1 MMLDSAV
8 IQKRLDAGA
17 EVHADGRTLQ
27 PGGGTPGG
35 WMETRVRLRCAGSKT
50 RKGRAAPQRPTP
62 RDPSR
67 RRPGT
72 HDPGSHRHPPTP
84 SPAELLADM
93 PVPGHDDG
101 PGTGDFR
108 LG

>member
-1 MMLDSAV
+1 MMLDSAS

-27 PGGGTPGG
+27 AGGGTPGG
-35 WMETRVRLRCAGSKT
+35 WTVTAPSSATAADTAAIRPAAD
-50 RKGRAAPQRPTP
+50 RAHTIPALTGIPRP
-62 RDPSR
+62 
-67 RRPGT
+67 
-72 HDPGSHRHPPTP
+72 
-84 SPAELLADM
+84 
-93 PVPGHDDG
+93 PVPPSCSQTCPCPATMTG